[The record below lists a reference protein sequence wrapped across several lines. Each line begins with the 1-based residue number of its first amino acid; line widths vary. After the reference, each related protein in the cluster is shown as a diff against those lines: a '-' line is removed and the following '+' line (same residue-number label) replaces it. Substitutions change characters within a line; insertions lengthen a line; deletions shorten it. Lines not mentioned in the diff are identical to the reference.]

1 MCSVSRRG
9 LIQTVLVLGLLLSVA
24 LTQSACGTSAP
35 ANAPNIAGTYLGT
48 VRNTTGGETSP
59 FVLALVQDGTHLTGS
74 VLFSYPLAGSGP
86 LTGSFDAANHLRFE
100 ITSDDDSYITLEFEG
115 SVRENPVNLSGT
127 YVINN
132 GQTGTWKAPADS
144 GSSPGADASWTRA

>member
-1 MCSVSRRG
+1 MLGVSWRG
-9 LIQTVLVLGLLLSVA
+9 LIQTLLALGLLLSVA
-24 LTQSACGTSAP
+24 LSQSACGTSAP
-35 ANAPNIAGTYLGT
+35 ANVPRIAGTYLGT

-59 FVLALVQDGTHLTGS
+59 FLLTLTQDGSHLTGS

-100 ITSDDDSYITLEFEG
+100 ITSDDGSYITLEFEG
-115 SVRENPVNLSGT
+115 SVQENPVNLSGT

-132 GQTGTWKAPADS
+132 GQTGTWKAPGDS
-144 GSSPGADASWTRA
+144 GDSPGADTSWTRA